1 MKIAFDPAKS
11 ARNAEDRGLPFDLVA
26 EFDWDRALLTEDT
39 RFEYPERRF
48 VGVGYIGDR
57 LHVVCFT
64 PIEGG
69 IRVIS
74 FRKAND
80 REARRYEQET
90 SDEQEW

>member
-11 ARNAEDRGLPFDLVA
+11 ARNAEERGLPFDLVA
-26 EFDWDRALLTEDT
+26 EFDWEGAVSEEDA
-39 RFEYPERRF
+39 RFQYPERRYLA
-48 VGVGYIGDR
+48 VGYIGNR

-80 REARRYEQET
+80 REMKQYEQKT
-90 SDEQEW
+90 SDR